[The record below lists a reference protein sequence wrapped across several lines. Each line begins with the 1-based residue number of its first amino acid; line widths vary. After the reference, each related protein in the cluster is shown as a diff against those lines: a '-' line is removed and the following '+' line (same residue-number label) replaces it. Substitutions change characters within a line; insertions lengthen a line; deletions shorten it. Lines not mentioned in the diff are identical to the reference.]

1 MRVYGALCVCCACAL
16 CVAQAAGA
24 AAGAR
29 ARRALHERLLHAA
42 LHAPHA
48 HYHTTPPGYTLHR
61 FSADILIVDKV
72 SVTLKVIQQFH
83 GINIC
88 MVVLINYDFE

>member
-1 MRVYGALCVCCACAL
+1 MYAALCVCCACAMGG
-16 CVAQAAGA
+16 AQAAGA
-24 AAGAR
+24 AAGGR

-72 SVTLKVIQQFH
+72 KQI
-83 GINIC
+83 INII
-88 MVVLINYDFE
+88 L